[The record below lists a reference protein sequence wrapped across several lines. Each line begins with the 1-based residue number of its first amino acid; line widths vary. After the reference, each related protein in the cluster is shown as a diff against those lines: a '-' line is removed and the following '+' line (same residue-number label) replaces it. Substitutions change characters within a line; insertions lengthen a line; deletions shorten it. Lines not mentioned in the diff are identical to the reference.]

1 MIPASLYSLMLLGG
15 CQVTVDD
22 CDRHE
27 ALGTQLGLIGLPA
40 DADRHDVPAAC
51 IETFEQAWGEAVA
64 DYCEPANGF
73 AVGNSDAVYY
83 GVCRDADF
91 EAAYRLGRALW
102 VLLVEAENLELRLQA
117 LDRGDVEPTD
127 AGETSRIRMRLRTIE
142 RDRPELETLARIR
155 GLLPPVDAETLN

>member
-1 MIPASLYSLMLLGG
+1 MIPASLYSLVLLGG
-15 CQVTVDD
+15 CQGTVDD
-22 CDRHE
+22 CDRFQ
-27 ALGTQLGLIGLPA
+27 ALGMQLGLVGLPA
-40 DADRHDVPAAC
+40 DADRRDVPTAC
-51 IETFEQAWGEAVA
+51 IETYEQAWREAIT
-64 DYCEPANGF
+64 DYCVPTNGF
-73 AVGNSDAVYY
+73 AIGNSDAVYY
-83 GVCRDADF
+83 GVCEDADF